1 MDPSWLAN
9 FNNVVVENTASK
21 SSLMVA
27 NFKLLKVLEKKK
39 KEIKRLKKSL
49 KHKDQQ
55 ILALR
60 NYISEMKKENP
71 ITNDVNA
78 CTGIL
83 YSFGKYKD
91 LITNRSEKYII
102 IF

>member
-9 FNNVVVENTASK
+9 FNNIVVENTASK

-27 NFKLLKVLEKKK
+27 NFKLFKVLEKNK
-39 KEIKRLKKSL
+39 KEIKKLKKSL

-71 ITNDVNA
+71 ITNDA
-78 CTGIL
+78 IATGIL
-83 YSFGKYKD
+83 DSFGKYKD
-91 LITNRSEKYII
+91 LITYLLIGLKNV
-102 IF
+102 

>member
-9 FNNVVVENTASK
+9 FNNIVVENTASK

-27 NFKLLKVLEKKK
+27 NFKLLKVVDKNK
-39 KEIKRLKKSL
+39 KEIKRLKRSL
-49 KHKDQQ
+49 KHKDEQ

-71 ITNDVNA
+71 LTNDANA
-78 CTGIL
+78 TGIL
-83 YSFGKYKD
+83 DSFGKYKN
-91 LITNRSEKYII
+91 LITY
-102 IF
+102 